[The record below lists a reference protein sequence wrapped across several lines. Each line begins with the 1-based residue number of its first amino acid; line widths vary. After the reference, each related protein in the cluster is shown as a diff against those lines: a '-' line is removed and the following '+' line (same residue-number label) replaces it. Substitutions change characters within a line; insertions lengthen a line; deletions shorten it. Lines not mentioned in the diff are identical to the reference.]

1 VHPEA
6 LSPAIEKMN
15 VEIIGR
21 FAREAAALGEGDV
34 CVLLPRSFYLRF
46 PGERYA
52 CVGDA
57 TLGRGPLNAL
67 VSQLSMPRVGERV
80 ALSIAAAALWKP
92 PAIGASGPPDTE
104 RLQQAAADRVPEE
117 GFGCLILGK
126 HNALAMHAQ
135 PGLEA
140 LDRWVVGNTLE
151 HEAEA
156 LIGLGPGL
164 TPSGD
169 AYLGGMLIALR
180 LCARTA
186 QAQALWRW
194 LEPRLAGRT
203 STLSAAHL
211 AAAAEGEAHE
221 ALHEGLRTLLG
232 GNEAPWHAVLDALDA
247 VGCPSGWDG
256 LAGALAVLRLA

>member
-1 VHPEA
+1 
-6 LSPAIEKMN
+6 MN

-21 FAREAAALGEGDV
+21 FARDAAALGEGDV
-34 CVLLPRSFYLRF
+34 SVLLPRSFYLRF

-52 CVGDA
+52 CVGELE
-57 TLGRGPLNAL
+57 LGRGPLNAL
-67 VSQLSMPRVGERV
+67 VSQFRMPRIGERI
-80 ALSIAAAALWKP
+80 ALSIAGAALWR
-92 PAIGASGPPDTE
+92 PAAISASGPLALDS
-104 RLQQAAADRVPEE
+104 LQKAAAHCVPEE
-117 GFGCLILGK
+117 GLGCLVLGK
-126 HNALAMHAQ
+126 HNAVAMHAQ

-140 LDRWVVGNTLE
+140 LDRWIVGNTLE
-151 HEAEA
+151 HDAEG

-180 LCARTA
+180 LCARTT

-211 AAAAEGEAHE
+211 AAAAEGEGHE
-221 ALHEGLRTLLG
+221 ALHECLRTLLG
-232 GNEAPWHAVLDALDA
+232 GGGSWDAVLEALDR
-247 VGCPSGWDG
+247 VGRCSGWDG
-256 LAGALAVLRLA
+256 LAGALAVLRVA